1 MVRYVELVQGL
12 KVVDTVVVVTLGV
25 VVSVLY
31 GNVDIDALNV
41 VAVGN
46 DVVIFVVGGIP
57 VVSMTVFTTILV
69 SSIPNNKVCV
79 PLALA
84 FWTTWTKTPRTTEI
98 VIVAWEP
105 PDG

>member
-25 VVSVLY
+25 VVSVLC

-84 FWTTWTKTPRTTEI
+84 FWTTWTKTPRTTDI
-98 VIVAWEP
+98 VIVA
-105 PDG
+105 

>member
-25 VVSVLY
+25 VVSVVC
-31 GNVDIDALNV
+31 GNVDFDALNV

-46 DVVIFVVGGIP
+46 DVVNFVVGGIP
-57 VVSMTVFTTILV
+57 VVSMTVLTTILV
-69 SSIPNNKVCV
+69 SSIPNNRVCV

-84 FWTTWTKTPRTTEI
+84 FWTTWTKTPRTTDI
-98 VIVAWEP
+98 VIVA
-105 PDG
+105 

>member
-25 VVSVLY
+25 VVSVLC

>member
-12 KVVDTVVVVTLGV
+12 KVVDTVVVVTRGV
-25 VVSVLY
+25 VVSVVC

-41 VAVGN
+41 VAVGD
-46 DVVIFVVGGIP
+46 DVVNFVVGGIP
-57 VVSMTVFTTILV
+57 VVSITVFTTIV
-69 SSIPNNKVCV
+69 ASSIPNNKVCV

-98 VIVAWEP
+98 VMVA
-105 PDG
+105 